1 MSLNGAANVGGPANP
16 GNVNFNADAVG
27 NTIANAM
34 RRNAKNVI
42 YADFKPKEDFSLWL
56 AGYRE
61 KIRNA
66 FGYDH
71 TQNVEVNEE
80 VVRSISG
87 KLQCGTALDAYNS
100 IPPAD
105 KVDYDRLVERLTG
118 EFIDPQEQQRFL
130 EDFAYNKRTKGQ
142 TLAEFMQQIKKDQN
156 KYSGMKDVITVGAAQ
171 VANTAKIHNG
181 IRRFKKGIRSKE
193 GLKDKGQVRHLQYNL
208 HKTADLTWE
217 NALEVASR
225 WEAANTAVSSSSSSS
240 SSSSDD
246 PLEAVECEK
255 KKRKKRKG
263 KADAKMVV
271 INAVETPSVLATLAD
286 RVETNER
293 DIKGVR
299 SEQERISA
307 NITSWREENASTLDK
322 ILKSV
327 ESLSVS
333 QSLSTL
339 PENQQ
344 KK

>member
-1 MSLNGAANVGGPANP
+1 M
-16 GNVNFNADAVG
+16 
-27 NTIANAM
+27 
-34 RRNAKNVI
+34 
-42 YADFKPKEDFSLWL
+42 
-56 AGYRE
+56 
-61 KIRNA
+61 
-66 FGYDH
+66 
-71 TQNVEVNEE
+71 NEE

-142 TLAEFMQQIKKDQN
+142 TLTEFMQQIKKDQN

-181 IRRFKKGIRSKE
+181 IRRFKKGIRNKE

-225 WEAANTAVSSSSSSS
+225 WEAANTAVSSSSSS

-293 DIKGVR
+293 DIKGVK
-299 SEQERISA
+299 SEQERILA